1 MGGLEPP
8 RFIQPADFK
17 SAASTIPPHPQ
28 DFIFLFYIKKIFLSI
43 LIILNYINIV

>member
-17 SAASTIPPHPQ
+17 SAASTIPPHPLSR
-28 DFIFLFYIKKIFLSI
+28 IILFYNNKKFLSMFSKFYK
-43 LIILNYINIV
+43 NK